1 MVGGQ
6 MAENYLEEARDI
18 LKTIEEIRQNK
29 NLSRHQISDKLG
41 IPFNTFR
48 AWFHKRA
55 KTPSKTLLPKL
66 RTFIEENKKSK
77 EKWQELWDKIREW
90 WLTQH
95 KYSSFE
101 ELAEEL
107 GWTADGLR
115 LSFQNETIPPH
126 LIVEQ
131 LANLLQL
138 QTPPDKLIIESRR
151 RLNRLKLFLILLE
164 EELAWFRDSP
174 PEVREIFRS
183 ELDPF
188 DTGYLS
194 SLITML
200 FSEDKFLRWLE
211 LTNNRF
217 NFFKNKGVHK

>member
-1 MVGGQ
+1 
-6 MAENYLEEARDI
+6 MAKTYLEEVKETLTA
-18 LKTIEEIRQNK
+18 IEEIRQNK
-29 NLSRHQISDKLG
+29 GLSRRQVSDSLG

-48 AWFHKRA
+48 AWFHKRGA
-55 KTPSKTLLPKL
+55 KTPSKPLFLKL
-66 RTFIEENKKSK
+66 RAFNEENKHSK

-90 WLTQH
+90 WRTQH
-95 KYSSFE
+95 KYSSLE
-101 ELAEEL
+101 ELAGEL

-115 LSFQNETIPPH
+115 SCFQNESIPPR
-126 LIVEQ
+126 LVIEQ
-131 LANLLQL
+131 LANLLKL
-138 QTPPDKLIIESRR
+138 QTPPDKLIIEAKR

-174 PEVREIFRS
+174 SDVREIYRS
-183 ELDPF
+183 ELDQF

-200 FSEDKFLRWLE
+200 FAEDKFLRWLE

-217 NFFKNKGVHK
+217 NFFKNKGNLR